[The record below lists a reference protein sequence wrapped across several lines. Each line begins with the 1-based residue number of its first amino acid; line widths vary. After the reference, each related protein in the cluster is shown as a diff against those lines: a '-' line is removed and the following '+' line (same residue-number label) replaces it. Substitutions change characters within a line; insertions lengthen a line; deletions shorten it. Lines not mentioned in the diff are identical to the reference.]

1 MPDVDL
7 NDAIALLKT
16 GDTAGAQAMLRRIV
30 GLPPETATPAP
41 ARSDDVSSMRGKQG
55 VKLGPGADVP
65 AAAAPPRPTPNISPR
80 YGVATPPPTAA
91 RSGFMRRAAPMPM
104 PTPSAQPTMVRPG
117 MGRPDMQQFAKG
129 GSVGSASKRAD
140 GCAQRG
146 KTKGKMV

>member
-16 GDTAGAQAMLRRIV
+16 GDTAGAQRIMRQIV
-30 GLPPETATPAP
+30 GLPAETAAPAP
-41 ARSDDVSSMRGKQG
+41 APAMSDAVSSMRGKKG
-55 VKLGPGADVP
+55 VTLGPGADVP

-91 RSGFMRRAAPMPM
+91 RSGFMRRAAPAAMPAA
-104 PTPSAQPTMVRPG
+104 AQPAMGRPG
-117 MGRPDMQQFAKG
+117 MQPFAKG

-146 KTKGKMV
+146 KTKGKMI